1 LVFYV
6 AEDEGGIMKIE
17 CVRIE
22 NFRSFKDETIYFD
35 DYTCFVGANGS
46 GKSTVLNALN
56 IFFRQDKDCTTDL
69 SKLTIEDFH
78 HKNID
83 DPIKITVTFKDL
95 SEKAKEDLSHYVRQ
109 DKLIISSVARFDTG
123 TNVAEVKQYGNR
135 LGFEEFRRY
144 FETDKKTGAKV
155 EELKNIYLELQKKH
169 NDLPKAT
176 TKPAMVQAL
185 RDYEAKRPK
194 ECILLHSEDQFY
206 GVSRGENKLAP
217 HIQWVFISAAKDATE
232 ESEESKTSALGQLL
246 ARTVRSKVNFDEKI
260 ETLKKATLKEYQKIL
275 DSEQK
280 VLNDISTTLK
290 NRLES
295 WAHPGISAKILWKQD
310 ADKSV
315 KVEDPWAYIKLGER
329 GFEGELARFGH
340 GLQRSYMLALLQ
352 ELTTVSDEVAPKL
365 IMGIEEPEIYQ
376 HPPQARHL
384 AETLYDLSKKN
395 SQIMVCS
402 HNPLF
407 IPGDN
412 FEAIRVVR
420 EKGAPSASYVSQLS
434 YSDLS
439 RELEKSGQKA
449 LKEEGIL
456 AKLYPSLNP
465 IVNEMFFCNNLV
477 LTEGIEDVAYISTYL
492 ILTGNMNDF
501 RRCGGHIVPV
511 GGKSE
516 IVKPLAMA
524 KLLNILA
531 YVVCDADTDKE
542 NEPDEQK
549 RKSAVGAHK
558 KDNKSILCLLGHER
572 LDEWP
577 TDTII
582 KDNLTMWKT
591 NLTEVAKDEFN
602 GKWAGFLNKSYLYYG
617 NAGSLDKNPLAIARA
632 LNYAWGENIKSKS
645 LIKLVNDIICFVKK
659 KDN

>member
-1 LVFYV
+1 MGKEWKF
-6 AEDEGGIMKIE
+6 MKIE

-22 NFRSFKDETIYFD
+22 NFRSFKDEIIYFD

-56 IFFRQDKDCTTDL
+56 IFFRQDKDCATDL
-69 SKLTIEDFH
+69 SKLTMEDFH
-78 HKNID
+78 HKNIK

-95 SEKAKEDLSHYVRQ
+95 SEKAKEELSHYVRQ
-109 DKLIISSVARFDTG
+109 DKLIISSVAIFDTG

-135 LGFEEFRRY
+135 LGFEEFQRY
-144 FETDKKTGAKV
+144 FEAAKDGSKVKV
-155 EELKNIYLELQKKH
+155 EDLKSIYSELQKKY
-169 NDLPKAT
+169 NDLPKAA
-176 TKPAMVQAL
+176 TKAAMSQAL
-185 RDYEAKRPK
+185 RDYEASRPK
-194 ECILLHSEDQFY
+194 ECILLASEDEFY
-206 GVSRGENKLAP
+206 GVSKGENKLSP
-217 HIQWVFISAAKDATE
+217 HIQWVFISATKDATE

-246 ARTVRSKVNFDEKI
+246 ARTVRSKVNFAEKI
-260 ETLKKATLKEYQKIL
+260 KNLKKTTLEEYQKIL

-352 ELTTVSDEVAPKL
+352 ELTTVSDEAAPKL

-420 EKGAPSASYVSQLS
+420 EKGAPSASYASQLS
-434 YSDLS
+434 YFDLS
-439 RELEKSGQKA
+439 KELEKSGQKA

-477 LTEGIEDVAYISTYL
+477 LTEGVEDVAYISTYL
-492 ILTGNMNDF
+492 ILTGNLNDF

-516 IVKPLAMA
+516 IIKPLAMA
-524 KLLNILA
+524 KLLNIPV
-531 YVVCDADTDKE
+531 YVICDADTDQE
-542 NEPDEQK
+542 NIADEEK
-549 RKSAVGAHK
+549 RKSVVAAHR
-558 KDNKSILCLLGHER
+558 KDNKSILCLLDHEK
-572 LDEWP
+572 LKEWP
-577 TDTII
+577 VDTIHEN
-582 KDNLTMWKT
+582 NLTMWKT
-591 NLTEVAKDEFN
+591 NLTEIVKDEFN
-602 GKWAGFLNKSYLYYG
+602 KKWDDYLNKSALYYG
-617 NAGSLDKNPLAIARA
+617 NPGGLTKNPLAIARA
-632 LNYAWGENIKSKS
+632 LNYAWEENIKSAL
-645 LIKLVNDIICFVKK
+645 LIKLVDDIICFAKK
-659 KDN
+659 KDS

>member
-1 LVFYV
+1 VD
-6 AEDEGGIMKIE
+6 DEGGIMKIE

-78 HKNID
+78 HKNIN

-95 SEKAKEDLSHYVRQ
+95 SQKAKEDFFDYVRQ
-109 DKLIISSVARFDTG
+109 DKLIISSVAKFDTNM
-123 TNVAEVKQYGNR
+123 NVAVAKQYGNR
-135 LGFEEFRRY
+135 LGFEEFRKY
-144 FETDKKTGAKV
+144 FEADKGGAKQ
-155 EELKNIYLELQKKH
+155 EELRNIYLELQKKY
-169 NDLPKAT
+169 NDLPKTT

-185 RDYEAKRPK
+185 RDYEAIRPK
-194 ECILLHSEDQFY
+194 DCVLLPSEDQFY
-206 GVSRGENKLAP
+206 GVSRGVNRLAS
-217 HIQWVFISAAKDATE
+217 HIQWVFISATKDVTE

-246 ARTVRSKVNFDEKI
+246 ARTVRSKVNFAEKI
-260 ETLKKATLKEYQKIL
+260 ETLKKTALEGYQKIL

-280 VLNDISTTLK
+280 VLDDISITLK

-295 WAHPGISAKILWKQD
+295 WAHPGISAKIIWKQD

-315 KVEDPWAYIKLGER
+315 KVEEPWAYIKLGER

-352 ELTTVSDEVAPKL
+352 ELTTISDETVPKL

-376 HPPQARHL
+376 HPPQARYL

-420 EKGAPSASYVSQLS
+420 EKDAPSASYVSQLS

-439 RELEKSGQKA
+439 KELEKSGQKA

-477 LTEGIEDVAYISTYL
+477 LTEGIEDVAYLSTYL
-492 ILTGNMNDF
+492 ILTGNINDF

-511 GGKSE
+511 GKKSE
-516 IVKPLAMA
+516 IIKPLAMA
-524 KLLNILA
+524 KLLNIPV
-531 YVVCDADTDKE
+531 YVVCDADIDKE
-542 NEPDEQK
+542 DEPDEQK
-549 RKSAVGAHK
+549 RKSLVGMHK
-558 KDNKSILCLLGHER
+558 KDNKSILCLLGHEG
-572 LDEWP
+572 LNEWP
-577 TDTII
+577 TETII
-582 KDNLTMWKT
+582 KNNVTMWKT
-591 NLTEVAKDEFN
+591 NLTKVAKDEFN
-602 GKWAGFLNKSYLYYG
+602 GKWEDFLSKSYLYYG
-617 NAGSLDKNPLAIARA
+617 NPGSLDKNPLAIARA
-632 LNYAWGENIKSKS
+632 LNSAWEENIKSAV
-645 LIKLVNDIICFVKK
+645 LIKLVDDIICFLKK
-659 KDN
+659 KDS

>member
-1 LVFYV
+1 
-6 AEDEGGIMKIE
+6 MKIE

-35 DYTCFVGANGS
+35 DYTCFVGSNGS

-78 HKNID
+78 HKNIK
-83 DPIKITVTFKDL
+83 DPIKITVTFVDL
-95 SEKAKEDLSHYVRQ
+95 SQKAKEDLSDYVRQ
-109 DKLIISSVARFDTG
+109 DRLIISSVARFDTG
-123 TNVAEVKQYGNR
+123 ENVAKVKQYGNR
-135 LGFEEFRRY
+135 WGFEEFRRY
-144 FETDKKTGAKV
+144 FGADKGGAKV
-155 EELKNIYLELQKKH
+155 EELKNIYSELQKKY

-185 RDYEAKRPK
+185 RDYEVSRPK
-194 ECILLHSEDQFY
+194 ECVLLPSEDQFY
-206 GVSRGENKLAP
+206 GVSKGVNRLAP
-217 HIQWVFISAAKDATE
+217 HIQWVFISATKDATE

-246 ARTVRSKVNFDEKI
+246 ARTVRSKVNFAEKI
-260 ETLKKATLKEYQKIL
+260 ETLKKATLEEYQKIL

-280 VLNDISTTLK
+280 VLNDISNTLK

-295 WAHPGISAKILWKQD
+295 WSHPGISAKILWKQD

-352 ELTTVSDEVAPKL
+352 ELTTVSDEAAPKL

-376 HPPQARHL
+376 HPPQVRHL
-384 AETLYDLSKKN
+384 AETLYDLSKNN

-420 EKGAPSASYVSQLS
+420 EKGALSASYVSQLS

-439 RELEKSGQKA
+439 KELEKSGQKA

-492 ILTGNMNDF
+492 ILTDNMKDF

-511 GGKSE
+511 GRKSE
-516 IVKPLAMA
+516 MIKPLAMA
-524 KLLNILA
+524 KLLNIPV
-531 YVVCDADTDKE
+531 YVVCDADTEKD
-542 NEPDEQK
+542 NITDEEK
-549 RKSAVGAHK
+549 RISEVTAHK
-558 KDNKSILCLLGHER
+558 KDNKSILCLLGHEE
-572 LDEWP
+572 LNEWP
-577 TDTII
+577 AETIYEN
-582 KDNLTMWKT
+582 NLTMWKSH
-591 NLTEVAKDEFN
+591 LTEIVKEEFN
-602 GKWAGFLNKSYLYYG
+602 KKWDDYLNKSVLYYG
-617 NAGSLDKNPLAIARA
+617 NPGGLTKNPLAIARA
-632 LNYAWGENIKSKS
+632 LNYAWEENIKSAL
-645 LIKLVNDIICFVKK
+645 LIKLVNDIICFAKK
-659 KDN
+659 KDS